1 MGCETPA
8 VGSDFVSTVVARP
21 SPALYA
27 AVPGQERVT
36 AGLLASAAAPV
47 HAYLFT
53 GPPGTGKRN
62 AALGFAASL
71 LCPNGGDG
79 DCRVCR
85 QALAGTHVDL
95 LVVERAG
102 ASITKPQASEIIGLA
117 SRSPVEGRRKVIVLV
132 DFHLVQDAGPMLLKT
147 IEEPPPSAVFV
158 VLADHVPPELVT
170 IASRC
175 VRFEFVPLSEERI
188 RAVLEAEGVS
198 GAAADEAAR
207 ASGGRLDRARL
218 LATDSEV
225 AARRGAWEQVPVR
238 LDGTGATVAL
248 LAAELLDLIS
258 RVGAEGLAAREAAEM
273 AALDERAGLTG
284 ERLTGGAR
292 KDVEDRFKRE
302 RRRVRTDELRWG
314 LATLAAAY
322 RDRALIAT
330 RPRAV
335 AAALDAAGAVHAAEE
350 ALVRNPNEVLLLQA
364 LLLRLQPLTG

>member
-1 MGCETPA
+1 MSSVTAG
-8 VGSDFVSTVVARP
+8 P
-21 SPALYA
+21 SPALFDG
-27 AVPGQERVT
+27 VPGQERVT
-36 AGLLASAAAPV
+36 AGLLASAVAPV

-62 AALGFAASL
+62 AALAFAASL

-95 LVVERAG
+95 LLVERAG

-158 VLADHVPPELVT
+158 ILADHVPPELVT

-175 VRFEFVPLSEERI
+175 VRFDFVPLTEERI
-188 RAVLEAEGVS
+188 RSVLEAEGVEPT
-198 GAAADEAAR
+198 AALEAAR

-218 LATDSEV
+218 LASDPEV
-225 AARRGAWEQVPVR
+225 AARRAAWEQVPAR
-238 LDGTGATVAL
+238 LDGTGATVVL
-248 LAAELLDLIS
+248 LAAELLDLVS
-258 RVGAEGLAAREAAEM
+258 RVGAEGLAAREAAET
-273 AALDERAGLTG
+273 AALDERATLTG
-284 ERLTGGAR
+284 EKLTAAAR
-292 KDVEDRFKRE
+292 KEVEDRFKRE

-314 LATLAAAY
+314 LATLSAAY
-322 RDRALIAT
+322 RDRALAAT
-330 RPRAV
+330 KPRLV
-335 AAALDAAGAVHAAEE
+335 AAALAAADAVHGAEE
-350 ALVRNPNEVLLLQA
+350 ALIRNPNESLLLQA
-364 LLLRLQPLTG
+364 LLLRLQPLAG

>member
-1 MGCETPA
+1 M
-8 VGSDFVSTVVARP
+8 SHVATAGP
-21 SPALYA
+21 SPDLYA
-27 AVPGQERVT
+27 AVPGQDRVT

-95 LVVERAG
+95 LMVERAG
-102 ASITKPQASEIIGLA
+102 ASITKPQASEIISLA

-158 VLADHVPPELVT
+158 ILADHVPPELVT

-175 VRFEFVPLSEERI
+175 VRFEFVPLTEDRI
-188 RAVLEAEGVS
+188 RAVLEGEGIEP
-198 GAAADEAAR
+198 GAAAEAAR

-218 LATDSEV
+218 LASDPEV
-225 AARRGAWEQVPVR
+225 AARRAAWEQVPVR
-238 LDGTGATVAL
+238 LDGTGATVSL
-248 LAAELLDLIS
+248 LASELLELVS
-258 RVGAEGLAAREAAEM
+258 RVGADGLAVREAAET
-273 AALDERAGLTG
+273 AALDERASLTG
-284 ERLTGGAR
+284 EKLTAAAR
-292 KDVEDRFKRE
+292 KDVDDRFKRE

-322 RDRALIAT
+322 RDRALAASK
-330 RPRAV
+330 PRAV
-335 AAALDAAGAVHAAEE
+335 AAALDAAAAVHAAEE
-350 ALVRNPNEVLLLQA
+350 ALIRNPNEALLLQA
-364 LLLRLQPLTG
+364 LLVRVQPLTG